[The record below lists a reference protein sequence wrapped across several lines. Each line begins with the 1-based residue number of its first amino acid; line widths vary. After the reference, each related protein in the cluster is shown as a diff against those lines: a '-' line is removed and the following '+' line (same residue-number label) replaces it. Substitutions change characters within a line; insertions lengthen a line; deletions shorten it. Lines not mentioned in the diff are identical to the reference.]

1 MNNFL
6 TVKDLVDMGFG
17 SRVSI
22 WKKVKHK
29 EFPAPMK
36 FGNGVNSPNRWLK
49 EDIDSYVSQ
58 IRMIAMSKGDVSY
71 EPRSK
76 YSSK

>member
-1 MNNFL
+1 MSFL
-6 TVKDLVDMGFG
+6 TVKDLIDMGFG
-17 SRVSI
+17 SRVTI

-29 EFPAPMK
+29 EFAAPMK

-58 IRMIAMSKGDVSY
+58 IRMIAMSKGTVSY
-71 EPRSK
+71 EPRKKHTS
-76 YSSK
+76 